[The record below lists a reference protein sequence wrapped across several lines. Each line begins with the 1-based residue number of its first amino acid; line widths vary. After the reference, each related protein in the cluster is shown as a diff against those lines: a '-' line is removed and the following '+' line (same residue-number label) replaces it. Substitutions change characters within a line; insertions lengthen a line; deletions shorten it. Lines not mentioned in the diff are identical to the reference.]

1 MVTREVK
8 PERMDTANTIR
19 QLLGEYE
26 RVRLN
31 NQREGQR
38 REREAREKSS
48 EVAQLLDMRRTL
60 LTQSMRRAFAKGG
73 IDTEGLTAQ
82 VEQINRDIRDALE
95 NAGFAADYLQP
106 IYRCPVCRDT
116 GYVGE
121 PVHEL
126 CACVKQ
132 RIMDEANR
140 GERKGGLGEHSFE
153 QFDLSVFP
161 DAPVPGRRRSQREH
175 MRLIERAARRYAEDF
190 PDNERP
196 NLIFFGPP
204 GLGKTFIADCIAQ
217 RVMGR
222 AYLVRR
228 VTAYRLCEIMRRN
241 QFDGSEARAVEGLME
256 SDLLMIDDLGTEPQT
271 KNTSGYLFQVFNERN
286 MNGRH
291 TLIST
296 NLTPDR
302 MGAQYEERV
311 VSRMLDCRM
320 TTAIEFYGRD
330 LRLTKA

>member
-1 MVTREVK
+1 
-8 PERMDTANTIR
+8 MDTAKTILW
-19 QLLGEYE
+19 LLGEYE
-26 RVRLN
+26 QVRLE
-31 NQREGQR
+31 NQRESHR
-38 REREAREKSS
+38 RELAAREKSS
-48 EVAQLLDMRRTL
+48 EVAKMLDARRAL
-60 LTQSMRRAFAKGG
+60 LTLSMRHALAGHE
-73 IDTEGLTAQ
+73 IDTQELTAQ
-82 VEQINRDIRDALE
+82 IVQVNQDIRNALE
-95 NAGFAADYLQP
+95 RAGFAQDYLQP

-126 CACVKQ
+126 CACMKQ
-132 RIMDEANR
+132 RIMDEENR

-153 QFDLSVFP
+153 QFDLNAFP
-161 DAPVPGRRRSQREH
+161 DDPIPRRRRSQREH

-190 PDNERP
+190 PDNEKP

-204 GLGKTFIADCIAQ
+204 GLGKTFVADCIAQ
-217 RVMGR
+217 RVMER

-228 VTAYRLCEIMRRN
+228 VTAYRLCEIMRKN

-296 NLTPDR
+296 NLSPDQ
-302 MGAQYEERV
+302 MGAMYEERV
-311 VSRMLDCRM
+311 VSRMMDCRI
-320 TTAIEFYGRD
+320 TTAIEFYGCD
-330 LRLTKA
+330 LRLTKE

>member
-1 MVTREVK
+1 
-8 PERMDTANTIR
+8 MDTSSTIKR
-19 QLLGEYE
+19 LLGEYE
-26 RVRLN
+26 QVRLN
-31 NQREGQR
+31 NQRESQR
-38 REREAREKSS
+38 REREAREKSG
-48 EVAQLLDMRRTL
+48 EVSRLLDARRAL
-60 LTQSMRRAFAKGG
+60 LTQSMRRAFASGG
-73 IDTEGLTAQ
+73 IDTEALTTQ
-82 VEQINRDIRDALE
+82 IGQINRDIRDALGH
-95 NAGFAADYLQP
+95 AGFAADYLQP

-126 CACVKQ
+126 CACMKQ
-132 RIMDEANR
+132 RIMDEENL
-140 GERKGGLGEHSFE
+140 GERRGGLGGHSFE
-153 QFDLSVFP
+153 QFDLNAFP
-161 DAPVPGRRRSQREH
+161 DAPIPGKRRSQREH

-190 PDNERP
+190 PDNEKP

-204 GLGKTFIADCIAQ
+204 GLGKTFVSDCIAQ
-217 RVMGR
+217 RVMER

-228 VTAYRLCEIMRRN
+228 VTAYRLCEIMRKN

-286 MNGRH
+286 MSGRH